1 MLNTMINRESLR
13 SAPLEESDDGAGA
26 LCRMDRLFVN
36 DVKKNPRAEEQRH
49 RMPKSA
55 SKCGRVEAANL
66 AAKETRSQV
75 SHAEREKTSNL
86 RELRNN
92 TTHATIDTTDSLMN
106 TAEKKNTFA
115 FVDFDRSNAANDDHQ
130 DPGVAFEELVDRLLS
145 PAKSKRDSKFRT
157 TFLCLYRKVAAPS
170 DLLMAIMARFGDVE
184 NGSDLLQ
191 LTEQQRYLGVLLD
204 WISEYPGDFAH
215 QTTRHTIIS
224 FVQSLGNR
232 PEFAVAHKEISP
244 YLDSFHNDD
253 DTEWAC
259 SDHQRSRANT
269 MESLFSVSSLQGST
283 STVTADSSTEDVGS
297 PLNSDNACFSAH
309 ASTRSSAES
318 APKRSA
324 SQATGLSLM
333 KFETVEDARRQALL
347 LNPNP
352 RYSLNKPRWRELLDV
367 SEESIALELTRIDWI
382 LYSSIRPRDLI
393 RHISL
398 NVESKEKCKSLEY
411 VNRMISEFNHVAF
424 WVANMVL
431 LRDKPKDRA
440 VMLEKFMSVAW
451 QLRYLNNY
459 NSLGAVIAGIN
470 GTAVHR
476 LSRTRAL
483 VSGRART
490 QFMRLEI
497 LMGTAKSHSAYRL
510 GWQNTSTPRIP
521 FLPLH
526 RRDLVFAEEGNR
538 TFIRTEEDER
548 INWKKFEIMGE
559 VIMEIRK
566 SQELPYPSI
575 KRNEQ
580 VFNLLLESKYCK
592 DEDVRKHSE
601 LIVDASPV
609 NADNHGI
616 GIIRAQ
622 HSSGGTNRY
631 GASEEEAWLVSTM
644 TCLTKATK

>member
-1 MLNTMINRESLR
+1 MVNRDDLPFGPSL
-13 SAPLEESDDGAGA
+13 ESDGGPCAPY
-26 LCRMDRLFVN
+26 RMERLSVD
-36 DVKKNPRAEEQRH
+36 DVKKNPRLEEQRN
-49 RMPKSA
+49 PVPNAAGKY
-55 SKCGRVEAANL
+55 GRLENAEIT
-66 AAKETRSQV
+66 AKEPHSQ
-75 SHAEREKTSNL
+75 SLHAEGGRISNSRES
-86 RELRNN
+86 RNN
-92 TTHATIDTTDSLMN
+92 SSRPTIDTTDSLMN
-106 TAEKKNTFA
+106 TIEKKSTFA
-115 FVDFDRSNAANDDHQ
+115 FVDFDRANAANDDHQ

-157 TFLCLYRKVAAPS
+157 TFLCLYRKFAPPS
-170 DLLMAIMARFGDVE
+170 DLLMAIMERFEEAE
-184 NGSDLLQ
+184 NGCDLLHLTAQ
-191 LTEQQRYLGVLLD
+191 LRYLGVMLD
-204 WISEYPGDFAH
+204 WISDYPGDFAH
-215 QTTRHTIIS
+215 HTTRHAIVS
-224 FVQSLGNR
+224 FVQSLGSR

-244 YLDSFHNDD
+244 YLESFHDDD

-259 SDHQRSRANT
+259 SDHQRSRAST
-269 MESLFSVSSLQGST
+269 MESLFSASSLQGSA
-283 STVTADSSTEDVGS
+283 STVTADSSTEDVAS

-309 ASTRSSAES
+309 TSTRSSAES

-324 SQATGLSLM
+324 SQATRLSLM
-333 KFETVEDARRQALL
+333 TFETVEDARRQALL
-347 LNPNP
+347 LHPNP
-352 RYSLNKPRWRELLDV
+352 RCSLDKPRWRELLDV
-367 SEESIALELTRIDWI
+367 SEEAIALELTRIDWI

-398 NVESKEKCKSLEY
+398 NVELKERCKSLEY

-431 LRDKPKDRA
+431 LRDKAKDRA
-440 VMLEKFMSVAW
+440 IMLEKFMSVAW

-483 VSGRART
+483 VSDKART

-538 TFIRTEEDER
+538 TFIRTDEDER

-559 VIMEIRK
+559 VIMEIQK

-580 VFNLLLESKYCK
+580 VFNLLLESKYSK
-592 DEDVRKHSE
+592 DEDVRKNSKV
-601 LIVDASPV
+601 IVDASPI
-609 NADNHGI
+609 NANDHGI

-622 HSSGGTNRY
+622 HSSGG
-631 GASEEEAWLVSTM
+631 ASCYRASQEEAWLVPTM
-644 TCLTKATK
+644 TVLTNATN

>member
-1 MLNTMINRESLR
+1 MVNRDSLSSGQ
-13 SAPLEESDDGAGA
+13 SAESDDCAGVPF
-26 LCRMDRLFVN
+26 RMEHLSVGDM
-36 DVKKNPRAEEQRH
+36 KKDPRPEEQCH
-49 RMPKSA
+49 RMLKSA
-55 SKCGRVEAANL
+55 SSCSRVETAESP
-66 AAKETRSQV
+66 AKKTHPQS
-75 SHAEREKTSNL
+75 SHAEREKLSNP

-92 TTHATIDTTDSLMN
+92 SPHSTIDTTDSLMN
-106 TAEKKNTFA
+106 TIEKKSTFA
-115 FVDFDRSNAANDDHQ
+115 FVDFDRANAANDDHQ

-145 PAKSKRDSKFRT
+145 PPKSKRDSKFRT
-157 TFLCLYRKVAAPS
+157 TFLCLYRKFAAPS
-170 DLLMAIMARFGDVE
+170 DLLMAIMARFEEIE

-191 LTEQQRYLGVLLD
+191 LTAQQRYLGVILD

-215 QTTRHTIIS
+215 QTTRRTIIS
-224 FVQSLGNR
+224 FVQSLASR

-244 YLDSFHNDD
+244 YLDSFRYDD

-259 SDHQRSRANT
+259 SDHQRSRAST
-269 MESLFSVSSLQGST
+269 MESLFSASSLQGST
-283 STVTADSSTEDVGS
+283 STVTADSSTEDVAS
-297 PLNSDNACFSAH
+297 PLNSDNACFSAD

-333 KFETVEDARRQALL
+333 TFETVEDARRQALL

-367 SEESIALELTRIDWI
+367 SEETIALELTRIDWI

-398 NVESKEKCKSLEY
+398 NVESKEKCKSLKY

-424 WVANMVL
+424 WVANLVL

-440 VMLEKFMSVAW
+440 VMLEKFMGVAW

-483 VSGRART
+483 VSDKART

-538 TFIRTEEDER
+538 TFIRTDEDER
-548 INWKKFEIMGE
+548 INWTKFDIMGE

-580 VFNLLLESKYCK
+580 VFNLLLESKYSK
-592 DEDVRKHSE
+592 DEDVRKSLG
-601 LIVDASPV
+601 LIVDGSST
-609 NADNHGI
+609 NADKYGI
-616 GIIRAQ
+616 GIIRA
-622 HSSGGTNRY
+622 
-631 GASEEEAWLVSTM
+631 
-644 TCLTKATK
+644 